1 MKIWTAH
8 VKAFAQK
15 HKMKYGDALK
25 NQQCRS
31 EYYKSKSKG
40 KK

>member
-1 MKIWTAH
+1 MKSWIAH

-25 NQQCRS
+25 NAQCKK
-31 EYYKSKSKG
+31 EYQKIKNK
-40 KK
+40 